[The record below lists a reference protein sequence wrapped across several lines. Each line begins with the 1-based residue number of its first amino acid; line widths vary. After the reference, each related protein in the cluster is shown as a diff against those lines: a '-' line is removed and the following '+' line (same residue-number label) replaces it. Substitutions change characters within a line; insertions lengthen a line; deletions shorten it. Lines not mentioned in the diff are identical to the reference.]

1 MGRRSMRTTMIMLV
15 SLGGLA
21 TEARAQSLEVFGYAG
36 VLGEWEL
43 TAAVEPTHP
52 GDNTFAGPLTMT
64 HVGICTQ
71 TGPEE
76 QRGNITLELS
86 TSRAQLDAALTLDN
100 LPCTFSGQLAEAY
113 SGNLICQ
120 DRPQLP
126 LRVWLKGASALPR

>member
-1 MGRRSMRTTMIMLV
+1 MRTTIIMLV
-15 SLGGLA
+15 SLGGLS
-21 TEARAQSLEVFGYAG
+21 TEADAQSLEVFGYAG

-52 GDNTFAGPLTMT
+52 RDNTFAAPLTMT

-76 QRGNITLELS
+76 KRGKISLELS
-86 TSRAQLDAALTLDN
+86 TSRAQLNAALTLHNPACTFCGN
-100 LPCTFSGQLAEAY
+100 LPQAQSG
-113 SGNLICQ
+113 SPGCQ

-126 LRVWLKGASALPR
+126 LRVGLKGASALPR